1 MAIVMLQKS
10 SSNHAAKD
18 LIRLFRIPSTEF
30 WSWFYKLILFDT
42 LISDDKISSLDFPS
56 AKKQGPYSTSSEKPS
71 GEDNGVGPAGSG
83 GGEAGKARQRAVMS
97 FSLTPSRGGEVR
109 SETFD
114 Y

>member
-1 MAIVMLQKS
+1 MKNTKNKPQQQIYE
-10 SSNHAAKD
+10 H
-18 LIRLFRIPSTEF
+18 FPSTN
-30 WSWFYKLILFDT
+30 
-42 LISDDKISSLDFPS
+42 PPP
-56 AKKQGPYSTSSEKPS
+56 PYSIHIVHAVTPSSVTSRRSESEKPS